1 MDQQSRSGLLTT
13 QDLIALVRLS
23 RTSIY
28 RMTRQ
33 GRFPPP
39 CSLGNGHIRWREDD
53 VRAWMAALPT
63 QPHAHDEDTAGTRT
77 PRGKRHSS

>member
-1 MDQQSRSGLLTT
+1 MEHQPLTGLLTT
-13 QDLIALVRLS
+13 HDVIALTRLS

-39 CSLGNGHIRWREDD
+39 CALGKGQIRWREADI
-53 VRAWMAALPT
+53 RAWMAELPA
-63 QPHAHDEDTAGTRT
+63 QGHPAGTIRSA
-77 PRGKRHSS
+77 PARNKRHEP

>member
-1 MDQQSRSGLLTT
+1 MDQPSRSGLLTT

-63 QPHAHDEDTAGTRT
+63 QPYAHHEDAAGIRT